1 MVCIVHR
8 YLTGKYRASISY
20 RKVSCIDILLESIVH
35 RYLTGKYRAS
45 IAYCNESPIGIVH
58 DRNYIVQRLAELL
71 VHRREPGSRAS
82 ALPVLKQL
90 LYYSYSRTTSTDTA
104 TRRWPIQRCGRGFSL
119 SRDRIRLNLT
129 WSVEYWWLSTAIFAC
144 DYSVG
149 KAVNS
154 TILLRRRCVSN
165 RLGISKFLNINVTPR
180 FLTAC
185 VFVSDRTLGN
195 YCGGGMLCWTCGRG
209 SNR

>member
-1 MVCIVHR
+1 MINAPGNGFRQRGLGLVVGRWHR
-8 YLTGKYRASISY
+8 VVFNRVGWCK
-20 RKVSCIDILLESIVH
+20 H
-35 RYLTGKYRAS
+35 
-45 IAYCNESPIGIVH
+45 
-58 DRNYIVQRLAELL
+58 
-71 VHRREPGSRAS
+71 S
-82 ALPVLKQL
+82 ALGSSTYGPGERPAPPVLNKTTPLLQL
-90 LYYSYSRTTSTDTA
+90 QLYDFDWSTDTA
-104 TRRWPIQRCGRGFSL
+104 TRRWPIQRCERGFSL